1 MSIKQVAAVWHTFAD
16 GVGRNRRGEGNWLR
30 DKWKLSVCPGEV
42 ERRRRRGDCV
52 SIFKKHIFKESR
64 HDLAPKT

>member
-16 GVGRNRRGEGNWLR
+16 GEREENWLR